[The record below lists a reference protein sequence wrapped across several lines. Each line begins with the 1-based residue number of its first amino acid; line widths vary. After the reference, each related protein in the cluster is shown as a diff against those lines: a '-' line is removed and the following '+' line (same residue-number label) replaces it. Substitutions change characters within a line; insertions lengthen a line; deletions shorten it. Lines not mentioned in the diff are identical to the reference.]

1 MATDSITSMRAVDLA
16 AAMASRAVSCREVM
30 AASLAQ
36 IAKYNPTHN
45 AIINLKDHDVLLK
58 AADAADA
65 RVARGGRLPP
75 LFGLPHA
82 LKDLTAVAD
91 MVCASGSP
99 LLRDFV
105 PPADS
110 IMVSRLRKAGAIF
123 IGKTNVPEFGFGS
136 HTFNKLHGVTRN
148 AYDPTKSAGGSS
160 GGAAVALA
168 LNMVPLADGS
178 DMMGSLR
185 NPAGWNGIY
194 ALRPTAGLVPIA
206 SPDLFGQPLSTE
218 GPMARNMADL
228 ALLLGVQAGS
238 DAGTPL
244 SIAGDPARFRRLQPA
259 ASKGLRIGWLG
270 DFDGYL
276 AMEPGVLALCETALG
291 TFKALDC
298 HVEPVRPRFD
308 MARLWQAWTRLRG
321 FLTTMTLEV
330 FYQDPAKRALMKPEA
345 IFEVE
350 GGRALSM
357 AALREAILTRT
368 AWFHEMRRLFE
379 SFDYLVLPTAQTFP
393 FAAELSWP
401 DKIGA
406 RQMDTYHRWMEVVIP
421 ASLIGLPTLA
431 VPAGLS
437 PSGLPM
443 GLQIIAPHR
452 QDTKLLE
459 LGMAYE
465 AAFGTP
471 LKSPLLR

>member
-1 MATDSITSMRAVDLA
+1 MARDAITSMRAVDLA
-16 AAMASRAVSCREVM
+16 AAIAARAISCREVM

-36 IAKYNPTHN
+36 IAQYNPAFN
-45 AIINLKDHDVLLK
+45 AITNLKDQDILLK
-58 AADAADA
+58 LADAADA
-65 RVARGGRLPP
+65 RIARGGRLPP
-75 LFGLPHA
+75 LIGLPHA

-110 IMVSRLRKAGAIF
+110 IMVSRLRKAGVIF
-123 IGKTNVPEFGFGS
+123 IGKTHVPEFGLGS
-136 HTFNKLHGVTRN
+136 HTFNALHGVTRN

-168 LNMVPLADGS
+168 LDMVPLADGS

-194 ALRPTAGLVPIA
+194 ALRPTFGLVPMTL
-206 SPDLFGQPLSTE
+206 PDLFGQQLATE
-218 GPMARNMADL
+218 GPMARNMSDL
-228 ALLLGVQAGS
+228 ALLLSVQAGP

-244 SIAGDPARFRRLQPA
+244 SLAGDPMRFRRLRPLA
-259 ASKGLRIGWLG
+259 TKGLRIGWLG

-276 AMEPGVLALCETALG
+276 AMEPGVLALCEVALARFSALG
-291 TFKALDC
+291 C
-298 HVEPVRPRFD
+298 VVEAARPRFD

-321 FLTTMTLEV
+321 YSTTMMLDS
-330 FYQDPAKRALMKPEA
+330 FYDDPAKRALMKPEA
-345 IFEVE
+345 IYEVE
-350 GGRALSM
+350 QGRNLSVT
-357 AALREAILTRT
+357 ALREAALIRT
-368 AWFHEMRRLFE
+368 AWFHEMRRLFAD
-379 SFDYLVLPTAQTFP
+379 FDYLVLPTAQMFP
-393 FAAELSWP
+393 FAAELRWP
-401 DKIGA
+401 EKIGA

-437 PSGLPM
+437 PAGLPM

-452 QDTKLLE
+452 EDAKLMR
-459 LGMAYE
+459 LGLAYE
-465 AAFGTP
+465 AALGTP
-471 LKSPLLR
+471 PKPPALR